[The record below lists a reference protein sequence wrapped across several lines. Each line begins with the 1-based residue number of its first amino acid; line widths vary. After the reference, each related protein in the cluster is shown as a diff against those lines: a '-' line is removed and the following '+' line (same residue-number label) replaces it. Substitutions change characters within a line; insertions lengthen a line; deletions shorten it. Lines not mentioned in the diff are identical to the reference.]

1 MGIRGYIGLIA
12 ITATIVILSEA
23 INRSQTLGKINFIK
37 ITVIVTESGTRHL
50 VRVPVDMQIDIFV
63 RLFLEKIAKHTD
75 QKSVLSALHMYEL
88 SLLVQRGNDYEQL
101 PSHKTL
107 GEVGFKGGEICKI
120 QGKILEKYAAL
131 PLAA

>member
-1 MGIRGYIGLIA
+1 
-12 ITATIVILSEA
+12 
-23 INRSQTLGKINFIK
+23 
-37 ITVIVTESGTRHL
+37 
-50 VRVPVDMQIDIFV
+50 MQIDIFV